1 MSVCVWELSSLVTE
15 WVSEWDRAVTR
26 YDAVY
31 SGFSLQILVEAKIFY
46 MGILKEWNILSWL
59 MVCKDNLWVTEWLTM
74 NGKLRETQTICPMW
88 MHHSHVYLPTQ
99 QPTLISTLPKI
110 TIHTYTHSPGLEQFP
125 LLSLQPS
132 RQIAKARRKRQNK
145 TSQYAA
151 LNAVPLSLKHWYWHI
166 HPPIMK
172 LTVARSPWHHIP
184 TTRPHRAPVFLKQP
198 TGSLDV

>member
-1 MSVCVWELSSLVTE
+1 MGLTSFWVRLSCDGFVSKKEGKIGFSRNFSQWARVCVGIILTGE
-15 WVSEWDRAVTR
+15 WMSEWDRAVTR

-31 SGFSLQILVEAKIFY
+31 SGFSLQILFEAKIFY
-46 MGILKEWNILSWL
+46 MRILKEWNILSWL
-59 MVCKDNLWVTEWLTM
+59 MVCKDNLWETKWLTM

-132 RQIAKARRKRQNK
+132 RQIAKARRKKKQNSK
-145 TSQYAA
+145 VSMLLLMLCHY
-151 LNAVPLSLKHWYWHI
+151 V
-166 HPPIMK
+166 
-172 LTVARSPWHHIP
+172 
-184 TTRPHRAPVFLKQP
+184 
-198 TGSLDV
+198 